1 MPKIGRFTSEE
12 TKAAFMSVYDAI
24 AAKWPVPSTNID
36 VETSFGTTRVRK
48 SGTGEGAPI
57 VLLPGIGGNGQ
68 VWWRFIENLARDHVV
83 YTPDVMGWAGRCV
96 QTAPLRDAEDIAKWM
111 GEVLDGLGEDR
122 VHLAGNSLGAWLAGA
137 IAVYRCER
145 LASLTLL
152 EPSAAT
158 FAKPRWSLL
167 FKFIMAGMRPTPERM
182 RKLNKWLMPGY
193 EPTDEEF
200 AGAMAAVKFRM
211 ATPWDRTF
219 TDAQLAAITA
229 PTLVLFG
236 AETVVNDLEVAVPR
250 ARNDLP
256 SAEVEI
262 LPGVG
267 HDLLWANP
275 EQVIPRLLSFIDSH
289 DPVRAN
295 HTR

>member
-262 LPGVG
+262 LPDVG

>member
-12 TKAAFMSVYDAI
+12 AKATFLSVYDAI
-24 AAKWPVPSTNID
+24 AAKWPVPSTTVD

-48 SGTGEGAPI
+48 SGKGEGAPI
-57 VLLPGIGGNGQ
+57 MLLPGIGGNGL
-68 VWWRFIENLARDHVV
+68 VWSRFIKDLARDHVV
-83 YTPDVMGWAGRCV
+83 YTPDVMGWAGKCV

-111 GEVLDGLGEDR
+111 GEVIVGLGEDR
-122 VHLAGNSLGAWLAGA
+122 VHLVGNSLGSWLAGA
-137 IAVYRCER
+137 TGVYRSER
-145 LASLTLL
+145 LASLTLF

-167 FKFIMAGMRPTPERM
+167 FKFITAGMRPTPEKM
-182 RKLNKWLMPGY
+182 RKFTKWLMPGY

-200 AGAMAAVKFRM
+200 AGAMATMKFRM
-211 ATPWDRTF
+211 ATPWDRPF
-219 TDAQLAAITA
+219 TDDQLAAITV

-236 AETVVNDLEVAVPR
+236 AETVVSDPELGAAR
-250 ARNDLP
+250 ARNHIP
-256 SAEVEI
+256 QAEVQI
-262 LPGVG
+262 YPGIG

-275 EQVIPRLLSFIDSH
+275 DQVIPRILRFTDSH

-295 HTR
+295 RSR

>member
-152 EPSAAT
+152 EPSAST